1 MKRTGAILA
10 WAFLVTT
17 LSIQHVQLGTA
28 EPAGSAAKPAYF
40 LVQVQNETFVLAV
53 MNEKAIRDAV
63 DCLEG
68 RKRLIPI
75 GEIAMGDGGFNVGHG
90 WHLKPDTVKFA
101 EVAMEVC
108 DGRPSDVGNITA
120 RVFCPWTA
128 RVTKRLPDKS

>member
-1 MKRTGAILA
+1 MGTSMMRRWLVVLSALLPFAGCGEHGALA
-10 WAFLVTT
+10 QSKL
-17 LSIQHVQLGTA
+17 
-28 EPAGSAAKPAYF
+28 AYF

-53 MNEKAIRDAV
+53 LSERALRDAL

-75 GEIAMGDGGFNVGHG
+75 GEIAPGDGGFNRGQG
-90 WHLKPDTVKFA
+90 WHLKPETVRFA

-120 RVFCPWTA
+120 RVFCPWSA
-128 RVTKRLPDKS
+128 RVVQRLPNP